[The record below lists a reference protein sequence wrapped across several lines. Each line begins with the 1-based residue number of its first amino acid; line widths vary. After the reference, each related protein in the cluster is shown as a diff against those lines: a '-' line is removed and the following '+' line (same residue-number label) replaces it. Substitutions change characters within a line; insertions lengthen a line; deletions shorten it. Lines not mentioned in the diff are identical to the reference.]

1 MRAGILHNL
10 NIKNRT
16 LTVEDCQIPQIG
28 AQSILIRV
36 AYCGFCHHDLSVW
49 NGLLTRGVSKKIIMG
64 HEISGI
70 IEIVG
75 KNVEDYKIGDRV
87 ITLLTDSCGQ
97 CFRCLSDNSYRC
109 LEGKG
114 IGHSIDGGFAEY
126 VAVSENCVFK
136 VDDGISLVNAAMIA
150 CPIGVIESA
159 FLQLNKSYK
168 TIVVSGA
175 TGGLGIHALQ
185 KARMLSDQVIAL
197 TRSSHNEDLLLSLGA
212 TDVVTYDPQDE
223 VGFSEIIMGV
233 TSDYGAELFV
243 DTVGSIIFKESLKSM
258 SQFGTLV
265 TLGDIHGHTIDFHLS
280 EVLFKDLKIFGF
292 TGTTRKAIELA
303 QQDILHGSIKPII
316 ADIINLNDLNQ
327 AKNNMEN
334 SSTIGRI
341 LVNLHDVNR

>member
-1 MRAGILHNL
+1 M
-10 NIKNRT
+10 
-16 LTVEDCQIPQIG
+16 
-28 AQSILIRV
+28 
-36 AYCGFCHHDLSVW
+36 
-49 NGLLTRGVSKKIIMG
+49 
-64 HEISGI
+64 
-70 IEIVG
+70 
-75 KNVEDYKIGDRV
+75 
-87 ITLLTDSCGQ
+87 
-97 CFRCLSDNSYRC
+97 
-109 LEGKG
+109 
-114 IGHSIDGGFAEY
+114 
-126 VAVSENCVFK
+126 
-136 VDDGISLVNAAMIA
+136 DDGISLVNAAMIA

-223 VGFSEIIMGV
+223 VGFTEIIMGV

-316 ADIINLNDLNQ
+316 ADIINLNDLSQ

-334 SSTIGRI
+334 SSALGRI
-341 LVNLHDVNR
+341 LVNLQDVNR